1 MVMYILQ
8 FFYVKFLGLYKCLI
22 IAIEKYDFIFPNKTM
37 STVSNHNNAW
47 HEIKT
52 NKYWHALQCTHF
64 ENLPLGLFMVIII
77 VIIV

>member
-1 MVMYILQ
+1 
-8 FFYVKFLGLYKCLI
+8 
-22 IAIEKYDFIFPNKTM
+22 M

-64 ENLPLGLFMVIII
+64 ENLPLGLFMVMII
-77 VIIV
+77 VIIVKSLKTDFLPKEYNE